1 MFHVACTTT
10 WVAEETKLENMK
22 EQQEQMIQQDQFKK
36 MNAQGTSR
44 PARKTAKKADAW
56 SSSFSTNSFWK
67 NPLTDVLWEFA
78 VENVPSM
85 EYSPT

>member
-44 PARKTAKKADAW
+44 PARKTAKKKGKSHKATHRMLWLASDALLVYALLCC
-56 SSSFSTNSFWK
+56 
-67 NPLTDVLWEFA
+67 P
-78 VENVPSM
+78 PCQH
-85 EYSPT
+85 